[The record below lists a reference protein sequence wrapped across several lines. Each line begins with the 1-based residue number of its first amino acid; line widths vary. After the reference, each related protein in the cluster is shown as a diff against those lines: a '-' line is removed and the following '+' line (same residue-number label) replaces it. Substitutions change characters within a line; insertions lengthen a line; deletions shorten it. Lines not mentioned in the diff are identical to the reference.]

1 MYTLLL
7 LVHGYLRWLVLL
19 SLLWIVGL
27 SVRGWLTNRPYSRA
41 DGAARVLTTT
51 ITHTQF
57 LLGIGLYTVSPIIN
71 AYFGTANAPAAL
83 SFFAIRHALTML
95 TAVVVMTVGSS
106 LTKRAS
112 NAPQQF
118 RLTTIYFGIGLL
130 LILSVIPWPFLE
142 HIGRP
147 WLR

>member
-112 NAPQQF
+112 NAPQ
-118 RLTTIYFGIGLL
+118 
-130 LILSVIPWPFLE
+130 
-142 HIGRP
+142 
-147 WLR
+147 